1 MRVRR
6 TVGFWLRLGESD
18 LSFDGLKV
26 GRTDSDGVVV
36 GDLEPCGL
44 QPSESKQKKH
54 GVQPSGQMSV
64 PQSIFPSKMRVSALE
79 QYASTRTSLILM
91 YSTRKSSQQQRMY
104 LKNECKRKT
113 YHPSVYDTQFEISK
127 LNGGIDGDSEG
138 LSDESPVGLS
148 ERT

>member
-1 MRVRR
+1 VRVRR

-79 QYASTRTSLILM
+79 QYASTRTSLI
-91 YSTRKSSQQQRMY
+91 
-104 LKNECKRKT
+104 
-113 YHPSVYDTQFEISK
+113 HPSVYDSQFEISK

-148 ERT
+148 DRT